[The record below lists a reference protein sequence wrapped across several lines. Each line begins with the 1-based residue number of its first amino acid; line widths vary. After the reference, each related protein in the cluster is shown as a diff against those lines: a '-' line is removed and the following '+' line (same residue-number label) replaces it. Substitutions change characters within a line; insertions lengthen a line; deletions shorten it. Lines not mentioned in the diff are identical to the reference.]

1 MTLTELKYIVAVAR
15 ERHFGRAAAACFV
28 SQPTLSI
35 AVKKLEDELG
45 VTLFERGSDISVTDI
60 GRQVV
65 EQAQVVL
72 EQAAVVKRIAGERQ
86 NELVGPLK
94 LGIIFTIGP
103 YLLPKLIPALR
114 HVAPD
119 MPLYLEENYTSRLA
133 DMLKSGEID
142 AAIVAEPFDEPN
154 IVTLPLYDEPFV
166 IATPKDHPWAD
177 RDAIQP
183 HELANEAVLLL
194 TQGNCFR
201 DQVVEVC
208 DRHAEP
214 VPGGHPLSQAL
225 SGSSLTTIR
234 HMVASGVGVTVLPA
248 TSVSAADN
256 ELLCILPFAGQAPTR
271 RVVVATRKHFPRMGA
286 IHALADAVRSSGLE
300 SVTMIGD

>member
-1 MTLTELKYIVAVAR
+1 
-15 ERHFGRAAAACFV
+15 
-28 SQPTLSI
+28 
-35 AVKKLEDELG
+35 LG

-183 HELANEAVLLL
+183 HELA
-194 TQGNCFR
+194 
-201 DQVVEVC
+201 
-208 DRHAEP
+208 
-214 VPGGHPLSQAL
+214 
-225 SGSSLTTIR
+225 
-234 HMVASGVGVTVLPA
+234 
-248 TSVSAADN
+248 
-256 ELLCILPFAGQAPTR
+256 
-271 RVVVATRKHFPRMGA
+271 
-286 IHALADAVRSSGLE
+286 
-300 SVTMIGD
+300 